1 MGFDFDAVQTWYD
14 SNFAKASVWKNT
26 VSYAK
31 NDFVKHDD
39 LAHLNAWSASN
50 SYTIGDIVKH
60 NNEIY
65 VANVTHKNLTN
76 ETTLQ
81 TSRWDLI
88 RDRIYYTNVDHTA
101 SSTFQ
106 SDYDAEKWIL

>member
-1 MGFDFDAVQTWYD
+1 MQKMILL
-14 SNFAKASVWKNT
+14 NMMI
-26 VSYAK
+26 
-31 NDFVKHDD
+31 
-39 LAHLNAWSASN
+39 AHLNAWSKPN

-81 TSRWDLI
+81 TLGF
-88 RDRIYYTNVDHTA
+88 N
-101 SSTFQ
+101 
-106 SDYDAEKWIL
+106 